1 MKETELK
8 DVEIDLKKP
17 LVAIV
22 APSTKLL
29 IDLAD
34 TKRALEFFEVLN
46 ETTIVAAHRSPKKTL
61 RFIEQTESKGVDV
74 IVGSRKWFS
83 SFTRN
88 DSIVYYYSRNR
99 CSFA

>member
-1 MKETELK
+1 MNETEFK

-22 APSTKLL
+22 APSIKLL
-29 IDLAD
+29 NDLAD

-61 RFIEQTESKGVDV
+61 RFIEQIESKGVDV
-74 IVGSRKWFS
+74 IIGSRKWFS

-88 DSIVYYYSRNR
+88 DSIVY
-99 CSFA
+99 